1 MNTVFFIFH
10 LVILAG
16 AAWASLD
23 ETRLVKTL
31 FTGYNKVVRP
41 VNHFKDPVVVTVG
54 LQLIQLI
61 SVVRSQVTRHISPIC
76 INIHCHQLSKHIY
89 LDSQDEVNQIVS
101 SNVRVKQQWKDVNLQ
116 WNPEDYSGIKKIR
129 VPSTDIWRPDLV
141 LYNNADGDFAIVHE
155 TKVLL
160 EHTGMITWNPPA
172 IFKSYCEIIVLHF
185 PFDLQNCSMK
195 LGTWTYDGNLV
206 VVNPDSDR
214 PDLSNFMESGE
225 WVMKDFRGWKHW
237 VYYACCPDTPY
248 LDITYHFLMLRLPL
262 YFIVNVIIPCM
273 LFSFL
278 TGLVFYLP
286 TDSGEKMTLS
296 ISVLLSLTVF
306 LLVIVELIPSTSSA
320 VPLIGKYMLFTM
332 VFVIAS
338 IIITVI
344 VINTH
349 HRSPSTHT
357 MPDWV
362 RKVFIETIPNIMFF
376 STMKRPGKE
385 KQLKSNIY
393 GGDFDISDISGNQT
407 SSVPYQSPITK
418 NPDVRSAIEGVK
430 YIAETMKSDEE
441 SNNAAEEWKFVAM
454 VLDHILLCVFMA
466 VCLIGTLGVFAGRL
480 IELSML

>member
-1 MNTVFFIFH
+1 FTLRVSGGSLWFRAH
-10 LVILAG
+10 LPERSQHFSRSPVLC
-16 AAWASLD
+16 SED

-41 VNHFKDPVVVTVG
+41 VNHFSEPVVVTVG

-61 SVVRSQVTRHISPIC
+61 NV
-76 INIHCHQLSKHIY
+76 
-89 LDSQDEVNQIVS
+89 DEVSQIVT
-101 SNVRVKQQWKDVNLQ
+101 SNVRLRQQWVDVNLN
-116 WNPEDYSGIKKIR
+116 WNPDDYGGIRKIR
-129 VPSTDIWRPDLV
+129 VPSSEIWKPDLV
-141 LYNNADGDFAIVHE
+141 LYNNADGDFAIIHE

-160 EHTGMITWNPPA
+160 EHTGKIIWNPPA

-185 PFDLQNCSMK
+185 PFDVQNCSMK
-195 LGTWTYDGNLV
+195 LGTWTYDGLLV
-206 VVNPDSDR
+206 VINPDSDR

-225 WVMKDFRGWKHW
+225 WVLKDYRSWKHW
-237 VYYACCPDTPY
+237 VYYTCCGDTPY
-248 LDITYHFLMLRLPL
+248 LDITYHFLMQRLPL

-357 MPDWV
+357 MPPWI
-362 RKVFIETIPNIMFF
+362 RKVFIETIPNMMFF
-376 STMKRPGKE
+376 STMKCPSQEIRQKRLFPT
-385 KQLKSNIY
+385 
-393 GGDFDISDISGNQT
+393 DMDISDISGNPTPT
-407 SSVPYQSPITK
+407 SVTYQSPIVK

-430 YIAETMKSDEE
+430 YIAETMKADEE

-466 VCLIGTLGVFAGRL
+466 VCIIGTVAVFAGRL
-480 IELSML
+480 IELNMP